1 MNHEQMRRFKYLEGY
16 IDGSSRQEHKPDPE
30 DPYYSLAYDEGYE
43 DGWCGE
49 QPAYRIETA

>member
-1 MNHEQMRRFKYLEGY
+1 MEHEQMRRFKYLEGY

-49 QPAYRIETA
+49 QPAYRIETN